1 MSSAETLSKD
11 FKSRLRLTTKT
22 VGEDRIK
29 KAKED
34 NKDVAIL
41 STFLPD
47 SLAEEKDKIF
57 TCALESDCLLGDPT
71 KMTPGTFLINY
82 INDDYQFYIKA
93 TVYNKQRNF

>member
-34 NKDVAIL
+34 NKDIAIL
-41 STFLPD
+41 STFLPP
-47 SLAEEKDKIF
+47 SMAEEKDKIF
-57 TCALESDCLLGDPT
+57 SCALETDCLLGDPT
-71 KMTPGTFLINY
+71 SMEPGILILN
-82 INDDYQFYIKA
+82 IIQF
-93 TVYNKQRNF
+93 